1 MMVMKVKE
9 EEELYDVDSA
19 DQVIDAPPCSVYF
32 GTRGAAFPR
41 SVSFQG
47 RATGPTRRSTK
58 GHWTEEEDYI
68 LTESV
73 RRFHGKKWR
82 KIAEC
87 LPQRTV
93 SQCFTRWNRVL
104 NPAIVKGTW
113 TKEEDDCIIESV
125 RRYGPRKWSVMAR
138 SLPGRLGK
146 QCRER
151 PGYKEIFRTEEEE
164 LTLTYYHEIYGN
176 KWTEIARFLPGRTD
190 NAIKNHWNCIVKK
203 KLDSNSPA
211 HAEDLC
217 KVGSLNFCSCAMKT
231 DSKECD
237 MGTAELL
244 CGLPNG
250 GQNQLEA
257 KYGMVGTSDSSVEID
272 ELMNGIHFDDRGAN
286 GCGAMI
292 GCRRNKSSALEAVLP
307 FPLNSAKSPNRLSGH
322 ELGILHSEFGNE
334 TENSYSFTS
343 ATGGDRSVIEKESK
357 FHKMNMHVQPVDRNQ
372 RCLHHESAQ
381 PKDLVT
387 NFDGAD
393 PSIGH
398 HHVLHANSPF
408 SCSTPRNCARY
419 TFVSA
424 LELELKLPLNQTE
437 TAKNRDSTVQFSS
450 VLATARNQTLAM
462 SKGMLLNY
470 LKTCYLQLV

>member
-1 MMVMKVKE
+1 MMVMKVKEE

-151 PGYKEIFRTEEEE
+151 WHNHLDPAIRRSSWTEEEE

-176 KWTEIARFLPGRTD
+176 KWTEIARFLPGRLSFWHSNFLTALTD

-211 HAEDLC
+211 YAEDLC

-231 DSKECD
+231 DSKEVKEERQNPDELVSVHGRMGLMCSGD

-244 CGLPNG
+244 CGLANG

-322 ELGILHSEFGNE
+322 ELGVLHSEFGNE

-357 FHKMNMHVQPVDRNQ
+357 FHKMNMHIQPVDRNQ
-372 RCLHHESAQ
+372 RCIHHESAQ

-387 NFDGAD
+387 NLDGAD

-419 TFVSA
+419 TC
-424 LELELKLPLNQTE
+424 QW
-437 TAKNRDSTVQFSS
+437 
-450 VLATARNQTLAM
+450 
-462 SKGMLLNY
+462 
-470 LKTCYLQLV
+470 